1 MRFCRF
7 TSDSDNVVR
16 YGLLETVAAQDVI
29 RRTLDHL
36 PTGESDFDSGTSA
49 EIPRVSVRLLAP
61 VLPSKIVCIGRNY
74 REHAKE
80 LNHPIP
86 SEPLIFLK
94 PPSAVLGPGEP
105 ILRPTTLSQRVDH
118 EGELGVVIGKR
129 CHGLREGDDVGEFI
143 LGYTCV
149 NDVTARDLQ
158 NKDGQWSRAKGF
170 DTFCP
175 VGPVVVS
182 GLDPWSGIRV
192 QTRVNGQLRQDGT
205 TADFLFPLDVIL
217 RFISQVMTLEPGDL
231 IATGTPAGVGP
242 LQLGD
247 TVEVTVEGVGSLSNP
262 VADASHY
269 GDLELP
275 VSVRRRFTTEARRTR
290 RFYFFKRIRELS
302 VSVVVIDPVGLPPP
316 DGRQIQLHKILIRY

>member
-7 TSDSDNVVR
+7 EYDNVTR
-16 YGLLETVAAQDVI
+16 YGLIGATATQDVI
-29 RRTLDHL
+29 RRTLDRL
-36 PTGESDFDSGTSA
+36 PASEPDFDYGPQVD
-49 EIPRVSVRLLAP
+49 IPLASVRLLAP
-61 VLPSKIVCIGRNY
+61 VTPSKIVCIGRNY

-86 SEPLIFLK
+86 TEPLIFLK
-94 PPSAVLGPGEP
+94 PPSAVLAPGDT
-105 ILRPTTLSQRVDH
+105 ILRPATLSQRVDH

-129 CHGLREGDDVGEFI
+129 CHGLREGDDVRPFI

-158 NKDGQWSRAKGF
+158 NKDGQWSRSKGF

-175 VGPVVVS
+175 FGPFVVS

-192 QTRVNGQLRQDGT
+192 QTRVNSQIRQDGT

-217 RFISQVMTLEPGDL
+217 RFILQVMTLEPGDL
-231 IATGTPAGVGP
+231 IATGTPAGVSP

-247 TVEVTVEGVGSLSNP
+247 TVEVTVEGVGTLRNP
-262 VADASHY
+262 VADAS
-269 GDLELP
+269 
-275 VSVRRRFTTEARRTR
+275 
-290 RFYFFKRIRELS
+290 
-302 VSVVVIDPVGLPPP
+302 
-316 DGRQIQLHKILIRY
+316 